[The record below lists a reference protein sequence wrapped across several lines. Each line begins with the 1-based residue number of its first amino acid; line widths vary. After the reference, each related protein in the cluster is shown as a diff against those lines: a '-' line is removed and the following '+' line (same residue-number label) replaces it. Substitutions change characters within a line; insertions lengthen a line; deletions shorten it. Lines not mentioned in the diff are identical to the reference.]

1 MELLLTTC
9 IITSFP
15 GGLYVSYNLRITALE
30 KITKPFP
37 LICSFVKLKKKKKKT
52 AKKREE

>member
-9 IITSFP
+9 SITSFP

-30 KITKPFP
+30 EKITQPFP
-37 LICSFVKLKKKKKKT
+37 LIYSFVKLKKKKKKDS
-52 AKKREE
+52 